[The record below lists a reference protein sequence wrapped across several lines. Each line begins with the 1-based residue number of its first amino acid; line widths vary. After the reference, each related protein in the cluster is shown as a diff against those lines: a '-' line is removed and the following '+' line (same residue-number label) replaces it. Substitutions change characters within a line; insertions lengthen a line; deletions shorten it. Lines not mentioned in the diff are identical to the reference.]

1 MKFANKTHPRILCRK
16 AFLSA
21 AAAFA
26 LLFAPTS
33 GAAAGAALPQDDV
46 RANLA
51 PETGAERTDL
61 RAHQDKT
68 RCVTQAATTTGYS
81 RLVTRGE
88 AHAPETAAAPARH
101 LSRVMHAWP
110 VTQEDGGAT
119 LLFSDSP
126 EYATQDGI
134 LYRDVVQGAA
144 RVLYYHVNQM
154 DAPKKVAVVLENV
167 GAGTS
172 MVTISRSGAGRP
184 SPHYLDV
191 GKEAQA
197 LYFDAQRN
205 RRFYMNKGGVR
216 VLDDAMEQTVL
227 APGDLVYGTYDF
239 STTQE
244 MRVSV
249 IIYPANMTAPAFLKR
264 ASVLPADELHL
275 RGTFAKAD
283 RTLRAQRAYDPASD
297 GIVYVLLADNESD
310 RYRTGIDATDG
321 SRVLNY
327 GNYGILY
334 HLELPVQG
342 RSCTQFYLSPFGGT
356 YAGAMRVQVR
366 SGQQQLLLTPPDQT
380 FFGEGSDEMTEV
392 CGIERARAA
401 GLGIL
406 MDRMELADLGSY
418 NANSTPSFL
427 FSPPGASN
435 LPAALIMMPAEE
447 K

>member
-61 RAHQDKT
+61 RAHQDNT

-197 LYFDAQRN
+197 LYFDAQ
-205 RRFYMNKGGVR
+205 
-216 VLDDAMEQTVL
+216 E
-227 APGDLVYGTYDF
+227 
-239 STTQE
+239 
-244 MRVSV
+244 
-249 IIYPANMTAPAFLKR
+249 TA
-264 ASVLPADELHL
+264 
-275 RGTFAKAD
+275 
-283 RTLRAQRAYDPASD
+283 
-297 GIVYVLLADNESD
+297 
-310 RYRTGIDATDG
+310 G
-321 SRVLNY
+321 S
-327 GNYGILY
+327 I
-334 HLELPVQG
+334 
-342 RSCTQFYLSPFGGT
+342 
-356 YAGAMRVQVR
+356 
-366 SGQQQLLLTPPDQT
+366 
-380 FFGEGSDEMTEV
+380 
-392 CGIERARAA
+392 
-401 GLGIL
+401 
-406 MDRMELADLGSY
+406 
-418 NANSTPSFL
+418 
-427 FSPPGASN
+427 
-435 LPAALIMMPAEE
+435 
-447 K
+447 